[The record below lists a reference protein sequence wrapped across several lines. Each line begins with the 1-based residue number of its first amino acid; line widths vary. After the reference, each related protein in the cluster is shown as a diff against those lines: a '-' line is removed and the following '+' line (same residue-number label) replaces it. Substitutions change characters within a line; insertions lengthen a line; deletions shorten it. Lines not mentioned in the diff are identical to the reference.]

1 MSHMGNIISKN
12 DIKIGTTKIEICNT
26 YEFEIFFLQIILNN
40 PKFALYLLN
49 LDEES
54 DKAKI
59 SLKNLANKLIIESD
73 EKTIIRANDFIIEF
87 NRRNKYLKFSPNYIY
102 FLKNFFS
109 LDFWKKENNSSG
121 INYYNSSTQVK
132 KKRNN

>member
-1 MSHMGNIISKN
+1 MQGGGSELFANTNVNITGGTIAHDVYGGGEGGYSNSSNPGTFVSGNV

-73 EKTIIRANDFIIEF
+73 EKTIIRANDFLIEF
-87 NRRNKYLKFSPNYIY
+87 NK
-102 FLKNFFS
+102 
-109 LDFWKKENNSSG
+109 
-121 INYYNSSTQVK
+121 Q
-132 KKRNN
+132 